1 MYKCNLNNHVH
12 PTVVTILF
20 SIKLD
25 NIPQYVGQYKTCGI
39 NIYTPLPS
47 ERKPTGPISYTQ
59 INTLIRSTTV
69 RFL

>member
-20 SIKLD
+20 SIKLY
-25 NIPQYVGQYKTCGI
+25 NIPPYVGQYKTCGI

-47 ERKPTGPISYTQ
+47 EKKNNPVPFL
-59 INTLIRSTTV
+59 TLKQTH
-69 RFL
+69 